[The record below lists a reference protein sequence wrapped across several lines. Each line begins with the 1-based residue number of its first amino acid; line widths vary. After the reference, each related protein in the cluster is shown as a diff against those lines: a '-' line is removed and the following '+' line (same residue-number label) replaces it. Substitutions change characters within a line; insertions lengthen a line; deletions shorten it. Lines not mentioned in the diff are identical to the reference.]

1 MNMAT
6 RELLADYAA
15 LINKHGAESR
25 EAREFFAVHGENAEF
40 AELAQLSKKLK
51 RALTASRLGAPASQ
65 TN

>member
-15 LINKHGAESR
+15 LINKFGAESR
-25 EAREFFAVHGENAEF
+25 EARDFFAIHGQNAEF

-51 RALTASRLGAPASQ
+51 KALTASRVGSPASQ